1 MADCGLFHAATAGG
15 AAVGRIARDSP
26 AEVRFCLSGA
36 ISSVLLALSDSHGMN
51 SPSTLSLSA
60 SAALC
65 RSISAAAGRGA
76 VDHDRF
82 H

>member
-1 MADCGLFHAATAGG
+1 VADCGLFHAATAGG

-36 ISSVLLALSDSHGMN
+36 ISSVLLAHGMN

-60 SAALC
+60 SAALS